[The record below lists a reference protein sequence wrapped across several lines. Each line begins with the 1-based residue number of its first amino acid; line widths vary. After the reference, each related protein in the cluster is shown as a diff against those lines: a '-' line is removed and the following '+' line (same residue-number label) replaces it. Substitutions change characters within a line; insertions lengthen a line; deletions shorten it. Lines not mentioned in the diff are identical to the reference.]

1 MKKVYLIAK
10 ILAVIIIIA
19 ISTLLIF
26 RFINLNPNT
35 VSFDLSKADNWFLPE
50 KVVATEN
57 SGFYDYWTNSIKPR
71 PKV

>member
-1 MKKVYLIAK
+1 MQKFFFIGKT
-10 ILAVIIIIA
+10 LAVIIILA
-19 ISTLLIF
+19 ISALLIF

-35 VSFDLSKADNWFLPE
+35 ESFNLAKTDNWYLPNNLE
-50 KVVATEN
+50 ISEN